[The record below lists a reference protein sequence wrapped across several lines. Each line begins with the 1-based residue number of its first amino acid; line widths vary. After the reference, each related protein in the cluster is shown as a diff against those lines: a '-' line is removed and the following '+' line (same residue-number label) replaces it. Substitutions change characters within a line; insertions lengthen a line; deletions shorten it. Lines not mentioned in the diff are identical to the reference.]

1 MPYPDF
7 PVGLF
12 NRPGLYL
19 VTDLVPLLFS
29 SHIHFSPSSSS
40 FCTSMEEKHQ
50 TSSSSDSI
58 HNDKEYYTG
67 DVASV
72 EQQESVEKKEPYKLK
87 RTLKARHLS
96 VSIKR
101 S

>member
-1 MPYPDF
+1 MD
-7 PVGLF
+7 
-12 NRPGLYL
+12 
-19 VTDLVPLLFS
+19 
-29 SHIHFSPSSSS
+29 
-40 FCTSMEEKHQ
+40 EKQEKHQ

-87 RTLKARHLS
+87 RTLKSRHLS
-96 VSIKR
+96 VSIEIWIENAMHVQI
-101 S
+101 SDLL